1 MSAVQEPAAL
11 ADLVIAGA
19 RLDGEERL
27 VDVVVEGETIAA
39 VGPGAGEGRAAV
51 RRIEARGGLLSPSF
65 VEPHTHP
72 DKAFSRE
79 RVEEVGFS
87 DDLMQRQVALKAG
100 FTVED
105 VEERATRFFRLAAAQ
120 GIGLLRAQTDIDS
133 ITRLTS
139 FEGVMRAR
147 ERCRD
152 LLDVHVTAFPQEG
165 LVKDPA
171 ALDLLRAALRDG
183 ADCVSG
189 WPNNELSKDD
199 ELRHVDLV
207 FELAQEFGV
216 PIDANV
222 DYFTD
227 PTERNLEPMAE
238 RTVALGM
245 QGRVSVNHVGA
256 LETYSDDDAA
266 RVIAKVAEAGI
277 SVTICPTNLS
287 SGARYRGL
295 SRPHELR
302 AAGVN
307 VTIGS
312 GNFHDNWEAYGNLDP
327 ADLMRLAYHGLGCA
341 DVAGVDLVWEMATAG
356 AARAMGSDCPPVA
369 AGRVA
374 DLVLFEAG
382 DRTSV
387 VRGFGGGRTTVKRGR
402 VVAGRS
408 DRSWVADLGS
418 LAA

>member
-1 MSAVQEPAAL
+1 MSAAEPSVV

-19 RLDGEERL
+19 RLDGVAGL

-39 VGPGAGEGRAAV
+39 VGPGAGDERAAV
-51 RRIEARGGLLSPSF
+51 RRIEAKGGLLSGSF

-79 RVEEVGFS
+79 RVGEVGHD

-105 VEERATRFFRLAAAQ
+105 VEERATRFFHLAAAQ

-165 LVKDPA
+165 LVKDRS
-171 ALDLLRAALRDG
+171 ALELLRVALREG
-183 ADCVSG
+183 ADAVSG
-189 WPNNELSKDD
+189 WPNNENSKED
-199 ELRHVDLV
+199 ELAHLDLV
-207 FELAQEFGV
+207 FDLSQEFGV
-216 PIDANV
+216 PIDANI

-227 PTERNLEPMAE
+227 PTERMLEPMAE
-238 RTVALGM
+238 RTLALGM
-245 QGRVSVNHVGA
+245 QGRVSANHVGA
-256 LETYSDDDAA
+256 LETYSDADAA

-287 SGARYRGL
+287 SGIRYRGV

-307 VTIGS
+307 VTAGS
-312 GNFHDNWEAYGNLDP
+312 GNFHDNWEAFGNLDP
-327 ADLMRLAYHGLGCA
+327 ADLARLAYHALGLA
-341 DVAGVDLVWEMATAG
+341 DVAGVDLVWEMLTVN
-356 AARAMGSDCPPVA
+356 AARALGTEFAPIAP
-369 AGRVA
+369 GRVA
-374 DLVLFEAG
+374 DLVLFEAP
-382 DRTSV
+382 DRTTV
-387 VRGFGGGRTTVKRGR
+387 VRGFGGARTTVKRGR
-402 VVAGRS
+402 VVAGRA
-408 DRSWVADLGS
+408 DRTWVADLGS
-418 LAA
+418 PSA